1 MAVVRLDNVHGNRG
15 GQRLRQAVRLV
26 GEEQAVRV
34 HRRNGP
40 LTIGVCQR
48 LRQGAAATRHI
59 VRNQCLID
67 RQVAVRV
74 KTLNQLSAVVV
85 QVAFDGVAATR
96 LTQRTAH
103 SVFAAVLLAAEA
115 VLQFGGA
122 AVGGVRDTARQSQT
136 GSRCRTGIVVA
147 TGKVRIR
154 TNRNVLSVGPG
165 NLLRRS
171 RRTGGN
177 DRASAHQLGV
187 SCRPLQGA
195 STTEG
200 TTNHVAEARHAQCTR
215 QTRLRTYRVANAHL
229 REAGTPVLTS
239 ARVALGDDARR
250 TGRTVAAAQNIG
262 SNHEVAVGVH
272 DRAGAHDAFPPAVR
286 FDSANQRGGHVGGG
300 YAAGDMRV
308 TGERV
313 QDQDG
318 VITSLVEGAPGFV
331 ADGDLRQ
338 GHAGLELQV
347 ADVQLTQV
355 ALRFR
360 VFALGARHGDGCG
373 DRLAGSA
380 GLGGAGLASALG
392 GHGVPFTGLVGEVV
406 PGVSGVLVCG

>member
-1 MAVVRLDNVHGNRG
+1 MR
-15 GQRLRQAVRLV
+15 
-26 GEEQAVRV
+26 
-34 HRRNGP
+34 
-40 LTIGVCQR
+40 QR
-48 LRQGAAATRHI
+48 LRQGAAATRHV

-74 KTLNQLSAVVV
+74 KTLNQLGAVVV
-85 QVAFDGVAATR
+85 QVAFDSVAATR
-96 LTQRTAH
+96 LTQRATHGA
-103 SVFAAVLLAAEA
+103 FAAVFLAAEA
-115 VLQFGGA
+115 VLQLGGA
-122 AVGGVRDTARQSQT
+122 TVGGVCNTARQ
-136 GSRCRTGIVVA
+136 GKARSRRGASIVVTA
-147 TGKVRIR
+147 GEVRVR
-154 TNRNVLSVGPG
+154 TNRNVLGVSPR
-165 NLLRRS
+165 NLLSRR

-177 DRASAHQLGV
+177 HRASAHQLRVG
-187 SCRPLQGA
+187 CRPLQGA
-195 STTEG
+195 SAAEG
-200 TTNHVAEARHAQCTR
+200 TTNHVAEAGHTQCTS
-215 QTRLRTYRVANAHL
+215 QVRLGTYRVADAYL
-229 REAGTPVLTS
+229 WEAGTPMLTGT
-239 ARVALGDDARR
+239 RVAFGNDACRA
-250 TGRTVAAAQNIG
+250 GGAVAAAQNIG
-262 SNHEVAVGVH
+262 GNHEVAVGVH
-272 DRAGAHDAFPPAVR
+272 DRAGAHDAFPPAIR
-286 FDSANQRGGHVGGG
+286 FDSANQRGGHVRGG

-308 TGERV
+308 TGERM
-313 QDQDG
+313 QNQDG

-355 ALRFR
+355 ALRFG

>member
-1 MAVVRLDNVHGNRG
+1 MAVVRLNDVHGNRG

-48 LRQGAAATRHI
+48 LRQSAAATSHI

-74 KTLNQLSAVVV
+74 KTLNQLSAVVI
-85 QVAFDGVAATR
+85 QVAFDGVAAAR
-96 LTQRTAH
+96 LTQRTTYGA
-103 SVFAAVLLAAEA
+103 FAAVLFAAEA

-154 TNRNVLSVGPG
+154 TNRNVLSVSPG

-177 DRASAHQLGV
+177 DRATAHQLGV

-195 STTEG
+195 STTER
-200 TTNHVAEARHAQCTR
+200 TTNHVAEAVHTQGTR
-215 QTRLRTYRVANAHL
+215 QVRLSTHGVADAHL
-229 REAGTPVLTS
+229 REAGTPVFTGT
-239 ARVALGDDARR
+239 RVAFRDDARR
-250 TGRTVAAAQNIG
+250 TGRTVAATQDIG
-262 SNHEVAVGVH
+262 GNHEVAVGVH

-338 GHAGLELQV
+338 GHAGFELQV

-355 ALRFR
+355 ALRFG